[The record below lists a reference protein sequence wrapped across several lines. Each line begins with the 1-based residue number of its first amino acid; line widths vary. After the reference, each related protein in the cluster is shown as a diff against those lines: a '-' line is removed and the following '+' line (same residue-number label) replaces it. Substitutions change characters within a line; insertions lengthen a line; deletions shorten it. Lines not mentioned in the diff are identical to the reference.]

1 MWLMATSLDRE
12 KNISIITVS
21 TLGQSVLESLIHQI
35 AKEKQKKKTEK
46 EKRTKIKNTCHLPG
60 RVYSENTMIFVFRI
74 TCIYNLAL
82 PLFI

>member
-46 EKRTKIKNTCHLPG
+46 EESGHIYGSLLCFSLILY
-60 RVYSENTMIFVFRI
+60 VY
-74 TCIYNLAL
+74 
-82 PLFI
+82 